1 MKKVCYI
8 SSALLIVFV
17 IIKIVYSFS
26 LLESNSNLVVKNSL
40 GKWTILVNSTDI
52 TRSTLGFN
60 IDSIYYDS
68 DVNVKSGKLAPG
80 LGGYFDISIDPDD
93 TEVSVRYDIT
103 FNETN
108 LDSSDTS
115 LSISNVTELSSKE
128 IVQTDQNTYTG
139 IISLS
144 EINNDKIDTIRT
156 YINWDN
162 VEANNEKDYEVGK
175 QSDKTIEIPVTVK
188 VSQYTGE
195 QITEY
200 EGE

>member
-17 IIKIVYSFS
+17 IIKIIFSFS
-26 LLESNSNLVVKNSL
+26 LLESNTNLVVNNSL
-40 GKWTILVNSTDI
+40 GKWTILVNNTDI
-52 TRSTLGFN
+52 TRNTVGFN
-60 IDSIYYDS
+60 IDSIYYDNNI
-68 DVNVKSGKLAPG
+68 NVKSGKLAPG

-103 FNETN
+103 FNTTN
-108 LDSSDTS
+108 LSSSNTS
-115 LSISNVTELSSKE
+115 LSISSVSELSDKT

-139 IISLS
+139 IINLS
-144 EINNDKIDTIRT
+144 EINNNKVDTIRT
-156 YINWDN
+156 TINWEN
-162 VEANNEKDYEVGK
+162 MEVNNDKDYEVGK
-175 QSDKTIEIPVTVK
+175 QSNKTLEIPVTVK

-195 QITEY
+195 VIREY